1 MTKNIQFHNRFFF
14 CVSGVTDSFN
24 RVILHKERFI
34 DSVKVNVRKK
44 KNMDDR
50 TVHTNMVKAW
60 SPRRG
65 SLYKHRGI
73 VVCRADV
80 ELATDGPV

>member
-1 MTKNIQFHNRFFF
+1 
-14 CVSGVTDSFN
+14 
-24 RVILHKERFI
+24 
-34 DSVKVNVRKK
+34 
-44 KNMDDR
+44 MDDR

-65 SLYKHRGI
+65 SLYKHQGI